1 MARTNGKSTSKS
13 DAKVDVLVLG
23 EHPCTYLCAALLSV
37 IAKLRVLHATIPD
50 EHPIER
56 ECLLNPAFFAM
67 HKLLEPLKRKLE
79 MTAIYGA
86 QFLGDDSATRSEHRS
101 KSTLAFTVSYKE
113 FRTACQRVA
122 AHEGV
127 EMVTPKKLQTVRLDD
142 ERPAMVHRR

>member
-13 DAKVDVLVLG
+13 VAKVDVLVLG
-23 EHPCTYLCAALLSV
+23 EHACTYLCAALLSV
-37 IAKLRVLHATIPD
+37 TAKLRVLHATIPD

-67 HKLLEPLKRKLE
+67 HKILEPLKRKLE

-86 QFLGDDSATRSEHRS
+86 QFLGEDAATRSEHRS
-101 KSTLAFTVSYKE
+101 KSTVAFTVGYKE

-122 AHEGV
+122 ADEGV
-127 EMVTPKKLQTVRLDD
+127 EMVTPRQLQFVRLD
-142 ERPAMVHRR
+142 EHGLEVVI